1 MGKLIEMSSRRTPSS
16 GLRRQPEAADW
27 DLLPIGAL
35 LWIGSVARVALAF
48 AAHETFGAEATLALA
63 CVFGLPWLLWQSLF
77 ASRAG

>member
-1 MGKLIEMSSRRTPSS
+1 MGKLIEMSSRRPRSA

-27 DLLPIGAL
+27 DLLLIGGL
-35 LWIGSVARVALAF
+35 LWISSGAQVALAF

-77 ASRAG
+77 GSRAG